1 VTLKNLDRWV
11 RGLRDDL
18 IGLEV
23 PQDLE
28 DRFGSYRDRPADFV
42 RETLGADPESYQV
55 EILEAAVEAPRIAW
69 RAGHGTGK
77 TTVLAWILLWW
88 LLTRPFS
95 RVLVL
100 APAFERQ
107 VGRYLLPEVKKW
119 VRAAPEPLPVQVRA
133 NTVEILGH
141 GREWFAL
148 GVEASDSTM
157 VEGGHAESLC
167 VLADEAKGL
176 NSEVVAALHGTQ
188 TDIGGDRLYVLASV
202 PGGPSGPFYDVFR
215 KGAKLWKIFHTSAEE
230 SSLVSPQW
238 IEERKEEWGEGS
250 PLFHSR
256 VLGNFPDEAE
266 GTLFRLSDLEAAVGR
281 VLELP
286 QDQLSAMSLGVDVA
300 RFGGDRSALAVWEG
314 YELVE
319 VLTRRGLDTMETSAW
334 VASEINRRKPSQVL
348 VDEIGIGSGVVDR
361 LFQLGHRVVDG
372 VNVSRRAS
380 EPELFINQ
388 RAERYW
394 RLREALERG
403 EVSLPEDEGLI
414 AELSSVRF
422 HYDPK
427 GRIQIE
433 AKVAQKKR
441 VGHSPD
447 LADAAVLG
455 FPGGA
460 SVPEGYYFEEIIEGG
475 FFGDDFHDVHEF

>member
-1 VTLKNLDRWV
+1 MSMRNLARHVRVLKNEV
-11 RGLRDDL
+11 AS
-18 IGLEV
+18 LEV
-23 PQDLE
+23 PQDLAE
-28 DRFGSYRDRPADFV
+28 RFEPYRDRPVAFV
-42 RETLGADPESYQV
+42 KECLGADPEPYQV
-55 EILEAAVEAPRIAW
+55 ELLEAAASEPRIAW
-69 RAGHGTGK
+69 RAAHGVGK
-77 TTVLAWILLWW
+77 TATLAWLLLWW

-107 VGRYLLPEVKKW
+107 IGRYLLPEVKKW
-119 VRAAPEPLPVQVRA
+119 ARNAQEPLPILVRA
-133 NTVEILGH
+133 NTVEVEGY

-148 GVEASDSTM
+148 GIQASDSTM

-176 NSEVVAALHGTQ
+176 DAEVVAALHGTQ
-188 TDIGGDRLYVLASV
+188 TDAQGDRLYVLASV
-202 PGGPSGPFYDVFR
+202 PGGPSGPFFDVFR
-215 KGAKLWKIFHTSAEE
+215 KGGKLWRTLHTSAAG
-230 SSLVSPQW
+230 SSLVSPTW
-238 IEERKEEWGEGS
+238 VEERREEWGEGS
-250 PLFHSR
+250 PLFQAR
-256 VLGNFPDEAE
+256 VLGDFPEEAE

-286 QDQLSAMSLGVDVA
+286 RDQPSSVSLGLDVA

-319 VLTRRGLDTMETSAW
+319 ILTRRGLDTMETAAW
-334 VASEINRRKPSQVL
+334 AASEVNRRHPYQVL
-348 VDEIGIGSGVVDR
+348 VDEIGVGSGVLDR
-361 LFQLGHRVVDG
+361 LLQMGHTNALG

-380 EPELFINQ
+380 APDLFINE

-403 EVSLPEDEGLI
+403 EVCLPEDEGLI

-422 HYDPK
+422 QYDTK

-433 AKVAQKKR
+433 KKDAQKKR

-447 LADAAVLG
+447 LADATVLG
-455 FPGGA
+455 FPGVA
-460 SVPEGYYFEEIIEGG
+460 LVPEGFYYEEIIEGG
-475 FFGDDFHDVHEF
+475 FFV